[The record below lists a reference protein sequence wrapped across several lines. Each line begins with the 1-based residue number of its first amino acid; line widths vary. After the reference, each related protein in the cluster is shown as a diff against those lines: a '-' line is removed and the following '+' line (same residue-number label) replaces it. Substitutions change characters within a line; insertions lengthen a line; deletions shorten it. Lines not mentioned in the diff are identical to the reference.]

1 MRISLKLLAGY
12 FLIVGLAAYFV
23 MRIFVTEIK
32 PSVRV
37 TIEENMVDMA
47 NMLAELAA
55 PEMPLA
61 EGNTQSSVTSP
72 AFAERRFAKA
82 INQFT
87 KREVKAKIWNHD
99 KEALDLRVYVTD
111 HKGIVLYDSSGTD
124 LGKDYSAWR
133 DVYLTLKGQ
142 YGARSTREIP
152 GDDKTAIY
160 HVAAPIKRDQDII
173 GVLTVAKPISS
184 VSPIIDQAESSI
196 LNKGVWLVLGSLV
209 IGLWVSVRLQR
220 SVGRLVGFAEA
231 LSQGELAP
239 RPTSSTKE
247 LQQLASSIEKLRGQV
262 DGKAYVERYVQAL
275 THELKSPL
283 TALQAHAELLAEDNK
298 GAGQSSNVGAHSATR
313 ILEQTLRI
321 RSLVDQMLVLARL
334 EGGQI
339 PALERQNWSILLK
352 ALTEQHQ
359 EAAKLRGI
367 ALRFDPPEGAAWVS
381 ADEPLL
387 RLACSNLIQNALEF
401 SAQGASVECWLEAA
415 AVAWVFKVRDH
426 GTGLS
431 ELAKI
436 KLFERYFSTPRPSTG
451 ARSSGL
457 GLALSRE
464 IVYVHKGSLSID
476 SAEPGVLASLS
487 LPRLQSTQATHS
499 IDLPH

>member
-142 YGARSTREIP
+142 YRSQHP
-152 GDDKTAIY
+152 
-160 HVAAPIKRDQDII
+160 RD
-173 GVLTVAKPISS
+173 S
-184 VSPIIDQAESSI
+184 
-196 LNKGVWLVLGSLV
+196 W
-209 IGLWVSVRLQR
+209 R
-220 SVGRLVGFAEA
+220 
-231 LSQGELAP
+231 
-239 RPTSSTKE
+239 
-247 LQQLASSIEKLRGQV
+247 
-262 DGKAYVERYVQAL
+262 
-275 THELKSPL
+275 
-283 TALQAHAELLAEDNK
+283 
-298 GAGQSSNVGAHSATR
+298 
-313 ILEQTLRI
+313 
-321 RSLVDQMLVLARL
+321 
-334 EGGQI
+334 
-339 PALERQNWSILLK
+339 
-352 ALTEQHQ
+352 
-359 EAAKLRGI
+359 
-367 ALRFDPPEGAAWVS
+367 
-381 ADEPLL
+381 
-387 RLACSNLIQNALEF
+387 
-401 SAQGASVECWLEAA
+401 
-415 AVAWVFKVRDH
+415 
-426 GTGLS
+426 
-431 ELAKI
+431 
-436 KLFERYFSTPRPSTG
+436 
-451 ARSSGL
+451 
-457 GLALSRE
+457 
-464 IVYVHKGSLSID
+464 
-476 SAEPGVLASLS
+476 
-487 LPRLQSTQATHS
+487 
-499 IDLPH
+499 